1 MLRVFKFGGAL
12 MKDAAGIRKVV
23 SLIEEFSCELLVVV
37 VSAIGK
43 TTNALERLVS
53 SENIKDFSQLEKD
66 YFDLKQKHLSL
77 ALELF
82 PDGNIDL
89 LKALDEVFGDLW
101 DAINKPYHNPFQAY
115 DAIVGYGELL
125 ASLIVEY
132 VAKDRALNITTI
144 NATSIIVTDSN
155 FTHANI
161 NWQNTK
167 KNTDS
172 ILRPILNNQSIVLTQ
187 GFIGAD
193 QQGLNTTLGRE
204 GSDFTA
210 AVLANLLQADEVTIW
225 KDVPGVM
232 NADPNRFSDCVKFD
246 TLSYHE
252 AIELAFYGAT
262 IIHPKTIQ
270 PLKQA
275 SIPLYVRSFYH
286 PETPPTVISNQESD
300 MENQHSII
308 VKDNQ
313 VLLSLGTKNLAFIGE
328 ENLTR
333 LFAAFNAN
341 KIHINL
347 MQHSAVSF
355 SVCFDH
361 HAEKLKNLLDAL
373 EDEFQIKYNV
383 GLQLITLRH
392 YFPELIAKM
401 TKNKKIFLEQRSRST
416 FQVLLK

>member
-210 AVLANLLQADEVTIW
+210 AVMANLLQADEVTIW